1 MIKSYIKKFLK
12 KHSGNIDTVHAS
24 KCNGLIK
31 QKYDS
36 YVCEK
41 GPSTVNL
48 ELTLRCN
55 LNCKMCQR
63 SFPGFELPL
72 LKDMDIKTVENVL
85 PILSDA
91 DCVWLSGFGE
101 PLMHPMLTSI
111 VTMINSVNSFA
122 KVAFTTNL
130 ILMSDRKIHELIDAG
145 LKLVQVSM
153 DGENELGH
161 AFSPT
166 KEGVEKY
173 TAVLWDRLNALERIK
188 QGRGTNY
195 PELQFCFVGMRRNI
209 DQLKSIIASGIPV
222 GLKSIV
228 VQPIRD
234 YNGNLKDDDLF
245 ECRDYALP
253 LLQAAKVFAEDNG
266 IEFICRFMDEKMS
279 VVRTKCNFPSTF
291 FHVAV
296 DGKVFM
302 CCEGIPAQLNV
313 NDFSAG
319 MIWNSEEYLRLRQ
332 ELSTGGMRKKCW
344 QCPLVSPTTNDEDV
358 LRRGML
364 DMDKLQLIE
373 EIMVHRH
380 YIATLHSKCSQENVA

>member
-1 MIKSYIKKFLK
+1 MIKSYINKFFNRNSVTDIAK
-12 KHSGNIDTVHAS
+12 EVI
-24 KCNGLIK
+24 KCDESIK
-31 QKYDS
+31 QKLNS
-36 YVCEK
+36 YMCTK

-72 LKDMDIKTVENVL
+72 LQDMDIKTVENVI

-91 DCVWLSGFGE
+91 NCIWLSGFGE
-101 PLMHPMLTSI
+101 PLMHPMLAEI
-111 VTMINSVNSFA
+111 VAKINSVNNFA
-122 KVAFTTNL
+122 KIAFTTNL
-130 ILMSDRKIHELIDAG
+130 TLMSDRKIHELIDAG

-173 TAVLWDRLNALERIK
+173 TAVLWNRLHALERIK
-188 QGRGTNY
+188 HERGTIY

-234 YNGNLKDDDLF
+234 YNGDLKDDDLF
-245 ECRDYALP
+245 GCRDYALP
-253 LLQAAKVFAEDNG
+253 LLRAAKIFADDNG
-266 IEFICRFMDEKMS
+266 IEFICRFMDGELS
-279 VVRTKCNFPSTF
+279 VVRRKCNFPSTF
-291 FHVAV
+291 FHVSV
-296 DGKVFM
+296 DGNVFM

-313 NDFSAG
+313 NDFCAG
-319 MIWNSEEYLRLRQ
+319 VIWNSGEYLMLRQ

-344 QCPLVSPTTNDEDV
+344 ECPLVSPTTNDEEV

-364 DMDKLQLIE
+364 DMDKSQLID
-373 EIMVHRH
+373 EIMAHRH
-380 YIATLHSKCSQENVA
+380 YISSLHSKYS